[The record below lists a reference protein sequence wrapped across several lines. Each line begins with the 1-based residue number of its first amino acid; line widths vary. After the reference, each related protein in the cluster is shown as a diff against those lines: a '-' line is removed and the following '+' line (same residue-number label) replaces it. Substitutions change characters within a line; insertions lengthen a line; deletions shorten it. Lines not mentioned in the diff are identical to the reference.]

1 MMVKNS
7 PPAWV
12 ASTHVDYK
20 QLPLAK
26 CQELDK
32 YIVSELRAGST
43 RAQIMHAIGI
53 SKGQFDY
60 RRALISRAHEN
71 LRGRTATQ
79 DKIVRAA
86 KAVKDRVAGKPA
98 PEPEASPTPIVAQGN
113 TPVAGRV
120 LNPKYQ
126 DLSDDA
132 IDAWPWPDIR
142 HVAASRPGGCCWPQG
157 VPGRSGF
164 HFCNRELIHHAR
176 YCEAHVAIAIITRP
190 AKISARGGR

>member
-1 MMVKNS
+1 MVKNA

-12 ASTHVDYK
+12 TSVHFDYK
-20 QLPLAK
+20 KLNQTQRA
-26 CQELDK
+26 ELDK

-43 RAQIMHAIGI
+43 RSQILHAVGI

-98 PEPEASPTPIVAQGN
+98 PEPEAPPAPIVAQDN
-113 TPVAGRV
+113 TPVAGRM

-132 IDAWPWPDIR
+132 IDAWPWPDIK
-142 HVAASRPGGCCWPQG
+142 HVVASRPGGCCWPQG
-157 VPGRSGF
+157 MPGRSGF